1 MKLAFASALLVCCLV
16 LHGNPREG
24 EFEAALSRLGGQ
36 VTFTDGGYNRSIPLN
51 NLILERPGWGP
62 VINPPMTG
70 TYHITMPVAV
80 DVQAVALWQHKR
92 PGAMRQ
98 IKSFDVLLDGQLVK
112 ENCEIPRDQ
121 TQKETRFD
129 LDGRTAK
136 TVSIRIRE
144 LYPQEGKEAAWGG
157 FDRVHVYSKTD
168 LSELMSPPEEYTFKP
183 VSVTTSHDWTAP
195 KTYTVVKNVE
205 GNPCLQ
211 WDAEELAAMRK
222 ELASN
227 TFMQEQVAQGKS
239 QLAGLLK
246 KPPVVPKGEKN
257 EEGEYIHVSD
267 RKLMLSGETW
277 GRIHNQLAVNALT
290 AAMLWRLTD
299 DAPCRDL
306 AKAILMGYVKEYPNY
321 RVGARPGF
329 SHDPSVIFDQRL
341 SDSTWLIMMVRAYDL
356 IYDEFTAEE
365 RKDVEDVVLKAN
377 AKHIAGNRS
386 HLISATNW
394 AVISTAAILLTGY
407 ATHDA
412 DLVDIAENGWTNNKG
427 GRQGGYKFQF
437 KNGIGDD
444 MLWKEGAMGYQGMAL
459 QGLITMA
466 ETLRH
471 HGVDMYAANDGA
483 LKKLFDSELIFSYP
497 NYVSPAIHDSGAVS
511 IFNWNDTVWEYAYD
525 NYRDPA
531 YLPILKGITRW
542 FPTRFQIFVSTTKY
556 TVPDGAMETSKPL
569 GSINFDSVGYAVLRL
584 NGGDPFLLLDYGP
597 HGSHSHLDKLNLDI
611 FSHGEQL
618 AADPGSAWYETAE
631 YKEWYSKSFAHNLLI
646 VDEQDQSPAKGM
658 LVAFGGDEKE
668 QHARAV
674 CDEAV
679 SGVMQD
685 RSVYMT
691 DEYIVDIFG
700 AFSRLEHTYDLVW
713 HLRGKPSL
721 PDVFKPLD
729 RKFENGGYRMLTGLS
744 SCETK
749 ASWTAEFTAKG
760 QTFTRLEHNKM
771 TPFQCGTP
779 GHVTRFIVPEVAEP
793 TEYVTGHGVKGE
805 DGPLTIFA
813 RRRAKSTVFCTVID
827 ISGRNAVLDVKRGG
841 DGLSTWVE
849 VVTAAGRKRYGF

>member
-211 WDAEELAAMRK
+211 WDVEELAAMRK

-239 QLAGLLK
+239 QLAELLK

-306 AKAILMGYVKEYPNY
+306 AKSILMGYVKEYPNY

-365 RKDVEDVVLKAN
+365 RKEVEVS
-377 AKHIAGNRS
+377 RP
-386 HLISATNW
+386 W
-394 AVISTAAILLTGY
+394 
-407 ATHDA
+407 
-412 DLVDIAENGWTNNKG
+412 KG
-427 GRQGGYKFQF
+427 QVRAHQHVRRHGRQF
-437 KNGIGDD
+437 
-444 MLWKEGAMGYQGMAL
+444 AL
-459 QGLITMA
+459 
-466 ETLRH
+466 
-471 HGVDMYAANDGA
+471 
-483 LKKLFDSELIFSYP
+483 
-497 NYVSPAIHDSGAVS
+497 
-511 IFNWNDTVWEYAYD
+511 
-525 NYRDPA
+525 
-531 YLPILKGITRW
+531 LP
-542 FPTRFQIFVSTTKY
+542 
-556 TVPDGAMETSKPL
+556 
-569 GSINFDSVGYAVLRL
+569 
-584 NGGDPFLLLDYGP
+584 
-597 HGSHSHLDKLNLDI
+597 
-611 FSHGEQL
+611 
-618 AADPGSAWYETAE
+618 
-631 YKEWYSKSFAHNLLI
+631 
-646 VDEQDQSPAKGM
+646 
-658 LVAFGGDEKE
+658 
-668 QHARAV
+668 
-674 CDEAV
+674 
-679 SGVMQD
+679 
-685 RSVYMT
+685 
-691 DEYIVDIFG
+691 
-700 AFSRLEHTYDLVW
+700 
-713 HLRGKPSL
+713 
-721 PDVFKPLD
+721 
-729 RKFENGGYRMLTGLS
+729 
-744 SCETK
+744 
-749 ASWTAEFTAKG
+749 
-760 QTFTRLEHNKM
+760 
-771 TPFQCGTP
+771 
-779 GHVTRFIVPEVAEP
+779 
-793 TEYVTGHGVKGE
+793 
-805 DGPLTIFA
+805 
-813 RRRAKSTVFCTVID
+813 
-827 ISGRNAVLDVKRGG
+827 
-841 DGLSTWVE
+841 
-849 VVTAAGRKRYGF
+849 